1 MIENNPTNVI
11 AAFELLTE
19 ELEAEVEFT
28 NRVGSKAF
36 EARDYDRAREALER
50 AGQLTAFR
58 DKVVTLHR
66 EWDIIA
72 AAQDGDEDENVRA
85 ERRNLGRLRRGMRTR
100 EEAYYGPILKTLAEM
115 GGSARMSDVLD
126 RVGALMK
133 NQLRAVD
140 FEPLASDPDMHRWRN
155 SAQWARYSMVK
166 EGMLKA
172 ESPRGFWEITD
183 KGRRALQDAGGR

>member
-58 DKVVTLHR
+58 DKVVILHK

-72 AAQDGDEDENVRA
+72 AAQDGEEDESVRA

-100 EEAYYGPILKTLAEM
+100 EEAYYGPILKVLAEL
-115 GGSARMSDVLD
+115 GGSVRMSDVLD
-126 RVGALMK
+126 RVGAQMK

-140 FEPLASDPDMHRWRN
+140 FEPLASDPDMLRWRN

-183 KGRRALQDAGGR
+183 KGRRALQDTGGR